1 MTSTKSKY
9 NIFLIDYGLAKQF
22 ENNGKHI
29 RWFHT
34 GRTVGTAR
42 YASCNSLSGME
53 LSRRDDLESFMYVI
67 LHVLMK
73 KLPWQGTKSDRK
85 NKKEWFAK
93 VLSMKQAFNP
103 T

>member
-1 MTSTKSKY
+1 M
-9 NIFLIDYGLAKQF
+9 
-22 ENNGKHI
+22 
-29 RWFHT
+29 
-34 GRTVGTAR
+34 GTAR

-53 LSRRDDLESFMYVI
+53 LSRRDDLESFIYVI

-85 NKKEWFAK
+85 NRKEWFAK

-103 T
+103 TKAISKFPPEFTVMYQYIKSLSFKQKPNY